1 MVTLPAA
8 GDVAIRVAAGF
19 KVFDLTAGQ
28 VTAVLP
34 AAMEKASVLAIVE
47 QLLRAATCPLAPAI
61 LAVDVPR
68 RLYVEEYVDGRRL
81 RGLDPRLQRLPAYLP
96 LLAQVVSAL
105 PPGTA
110 PLAAYAI
117 RRAEEVR
124 TRARRLAESVGGG
137 RAGEARATIESFVD
151 DVLAR
156 LTTYADLPVQ
166 LALSHGDLH
175 GGNVCVT
182 TVGPR
187 IIDWGLSDVR
197 TPSYDLYHRVFRTA
211 WLRRQPTLPRSRI
224 LAALAAYARQLAG
237 HPRLD
242 LVGWRRAEDAY
253 RLLFYLECL
262 SPKSP
267 APPLADAAGRLR
279 RHAQHVAAFRE
290 LERQRAAA

>member
-1 MVTLPAA
+1 MSVDGCTS
-8 GDVAIRVAAGF
+8 RSTS
-19 KVFDLTAGQ
+19 TAGACAGS
-28 VTAVLP
+28 TLGCSACRP
-34 AAMEKASVLAIVE
+34 TFPCSH
-47 QLLRAATCPLAPAI
+47 
-61 LAVDVPR
+61 
-68 RLYVEEYVDGRRL
+68 RLF
-81 RGLDPRLQRLPAYLP
+81 
-96 LLAQVVSAL
+96 

-110 PLAAYAI
+110 PLAAYAT
-117 RRAEEVR
+117 RRVEEVR

-137 RAGEARATIESFVD
+137 RGGGRTAEARATIESFVD

-166 LALSHGDLH
+166 LTLSHGDLH

-211 WLRRQPTLPRSRI
+211 WLRRQPTLPLSRI

-237 HPRLD
+237 HRRLD

-262 SPKSP
+262 SSKSP
-267 APPLADAAGRLR
+267 APLLADAAGRLR
-279 RHAQHVAAFRE
+279 RHAQHVEAFRE